1 MVRVTEGVRER
12 VEKGGRGMV
21 RVTEGVRKRVEKGVG
36 QGKRE
41 RGREGRRKRGI
52 GKGKVG

>member
-1 MVRVTEGVRER
+1 MVRVRVGVRER

-21 RVTEGVRKRVEKGVG
+21 RV
-36 QGKRE
+36 
-41 RGREGRRKRGI
+41 REGRRERGI